1 MRYVKDAI
9 DFVTKE
15 KIYFKGHA
23 KATFMSD
30 GKTVEDAINQIGA
43 GGGGGINAETD
54 PIFSASAA
62 ANITDDT
69 ITSWNNK
76 QDKLVSGTSIKTI
89 NGVDILNSGDLELA
103 TKEELSNAFEVYI
116 GEEEPTSDAAEL
128 WIDESDE
135 GDSPESVIDTE
146 MSDVSTNAVQN
157 RVIKLYVDSV
167 VGNINTILD
176 NINGEEI

>member
-1 MRYVKDAI
+1 MESLLEKAGTAI
-9 DFVTKE
+9 QEHQD
-15 KIYFKGHA
+15 ISG
-23 KATFMSD
+23 
-30 GKTVEDAINQIGA
+30 
-43 GGGGGINAETD
+43 
-54 PIFSASAA
+54 
-62 ANITDDT
+62 
-69 ITSWNNK
+69 K

-157 RVIKLYVDSV
+157 RVIKGYVDSV

>member
-1 MRYVKDAI
+1 MLEKAGTAI
-9 DFVTKE
+9 QEHQD
-15 KIYFKGHA
+15 ISG
-23 KATFMSD
+23 
-30 GKTVEDAINQIGA
+30 
-43 GGGGGINAETD
+43 
-54 PIFSASAA
+54 
-62 ANITDDT
+62 
-69 ITSWNNK
+69 K

-128 WIDESDE
+128 WIDESEE
-135 GDSPESVIDTE
+135 GDSPESIIDTE

-157 RVIKLYVDSV
+157 RVIKLYVDSI